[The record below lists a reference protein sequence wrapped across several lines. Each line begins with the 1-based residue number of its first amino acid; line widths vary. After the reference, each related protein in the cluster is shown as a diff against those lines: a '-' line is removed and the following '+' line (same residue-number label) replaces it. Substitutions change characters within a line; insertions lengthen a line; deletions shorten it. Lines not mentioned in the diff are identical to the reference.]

1 MCDVVSAM
9 MVIGTAASLAAQ
21 QSAAD
26 AQTDSNNRQVANTRV
41 AQVDNSNQITLQRS
55 QQADAASGKINA
67 NNTAMRE
74 AQSAAVASAGPS
86 GLSVDALLGNLGNKG
101 ANYNDSVNS
110 NLDRVN
116 LALDNQQVN
125 VNRNAASEING
136 LKTPQTPDYLGAALK
151 IGSTAYGAYTKGQSG
166 YTQTNGVD
174 RLLNSNRGSGD

>member
-1 MCDVVSAM
+1 MCDPVSAM
-9 MVIGTAASLAAQ
+9 MVVGTVASLAAQ

-26 AQTDSNNRQVANTRV
+26 AQSASNSRQAANTRL
-41 AQVDNSNQITLQRS
+41 AQVDNSNQITLQRG
-55 QQADAASGKINA
+55 QQADAASQKINA
-67 NNTAMRE
+67 NNQAMRE
-74 AQSAAVASAGPS
+74 AQSSVVASAGPS

-116 LALDNQQVN
+116 QALDNQQTN
-125 VNRNAASEING
+125 VNRSAASEINS

-151 IGSTAYGAYTKGQSG
+151 IGSTAYGAYTKGQSLN
-166 YTQTNGVD
+166 TQTNGVD